1 MRPRITANW
10 SNVRMPPVNGQ
21 SAARTAIPGEDLH
34 LAPLPAAPRM
44 QARWPEHRF
53 AGHSLRIA
61 VAETAEEL
69 ARHAAPWQD
78 LAEHALEANA
88 FYEPW
93 LLMPAVRRL
102 QDGERLLFAMVYD
115 DAGPAPRMCGFFP
128 LERRSRIH
136 GVPLPMLRLWKH
148 LHCFLCVPLLRADH
162 ARESL
167 DALLEW
173 AAQDAGAQVVDF
185 SYVSGD
191 GPLQRILVE
200 RASDAGTLTCAVA
213 GFTRALWRR
222 REQDAEAYLRA
233 LLSGGVRKEYR
244 RQRRR
249 LEETGRLEF
258 RELAPGEEALAD
270 FLELEACG
278 WKGREGT
285 ALKQDE
291 RQRGFV
297 LEAARQGMERLRLFA
312 LLFAGRPIAMLLCFR
327 SGQGLFAF
335 KIAYDETFAKFSP
348 GVQLTLEV
356 LGVLH
361 ADESV
366 AWMDSCA
373 MPDHPMINR
382 LLCDRRIVQ
391 SLLVSTG
398 GWRGDLFVSAYPLAR
413 WAARTARQRGM
424 RNKEEAAP

>member
-1 MRPRITANW
+1 
-10 SNVRMPPVNGQ
+10 MPPAIGQ
-21 SAARTAIPGEDLH
+21 VAARTAIPGEDLH
-34 LAPLPAAPRM
+34 LTAPPATPRR
-44 QARWPEHRF
+44 QAHWPERRF
-53 AGHSLRIA
+53 AGGSLRIV

-69 ARHAAPWQD
+69 ARHAVHWQD
-78 LAEHALEANA
+78 LADHALEANA

-102 QDGERLLFAMVYD
+102 REGERLLFAMVYD
-115 DAGPAPRMCGFFP
+115 DDGAAPRMCGFFP
-128 LERRSRIH
+128 LERRSRFH
-136 GVPLPMLRLWKH
+136 GVPVPMLRLWKH
-148 LHCFLCVPLLRADH
+148 LHCFLCVPLLRADR
-162 ARESL
+162 AREAL

-191 GPLQRILVE
+191 GLLQQILVE
-200 RASDAGTLTCAVA
+200 RASVPGTLTCAVA

-222 REQDAEAYLRA
+222 READAEAYLRA

-249 LEETGRLEF
+249 LEETGRLDFDEP
-258 RELAPGEEALAD
+258 APGAEALEA
-270 FLELEACG
+270 FLELEAGG

-291 RQRGFV
+291 RQRAFV
-297 LEAARQGMERLRLFA
+297 LEAARQGPERVRLFA
-312 LLFAGRPIAMLLCFR
+312 LLFDGRPIAMLLCFR

-335 KIAYDETFAKFSP
+335 KIAYDEAFAKFSP

-398 GWRGDLFVSAYPLAR
+398 GWRGDLLVSAYPLAR
-413 WAARTARQRGM
+413 WAARTARTRSLRM
-424 RNKEEAAP
+424 KAAQ